1 MFQLELLATTNDNAR
16 SADTM
21 HKLDNICIIIPKRS
35 MVHTIHLSYPV
46 SCLYTIDLIE
56 QISRYLKKMRD
67 KLYLQYKE
75 YYVLNLIE
83 ERV

>member
-21 HKLDNICIIIPKRS
+21 HNLDNICIIIPKRY
-35 MVHTIHLSYPV
+35 MVYIILNHLI
-46 SCLYTIDLIE
+46 LYLVYTQLVGMF
-56 QISRYLKKMRD
+56 QKMRD
-67 KLYLQYKE
+67 KLYLQYKK

-83 ERV
+83 ERIQKLI

>member
-21 HKLDNICIIIPKRS
+21 HNLDNICIIIPKRS
-35 MVHTIHLSYPV
+35 MVHIILNLAYPV
-46 SCLYTIDLIE
+46 SCLYT
-56 QISRYLKKMRD
+56 SRYLKKMRD

>member
-21 HKLDNICIIIPKRS
+21 HNLDNICIIIPKTS
-35 MVHTIHLSYPV
+35 MVHIILNNLI
-46 SCLYTIDLIE
+46 LYLVYTQL
-56 QISRYLKKMRD
+56 ISRYSKKMRD